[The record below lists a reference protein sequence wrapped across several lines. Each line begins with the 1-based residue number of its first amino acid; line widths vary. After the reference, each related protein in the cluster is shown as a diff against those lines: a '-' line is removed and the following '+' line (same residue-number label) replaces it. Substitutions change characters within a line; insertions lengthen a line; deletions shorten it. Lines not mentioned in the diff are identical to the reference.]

1 MTIGH
6 LLIDAFA
13 RPNEKSELCIGT
25 AGRDLCQRHNI
36 LPIAYLNMSLPRIEG
51 TATLM
56 TLSQLTALF
65 FAFGRVLQ
73 VLLTRSP
80 NHELSG
86 IRNLEADALDIVP
99 NFFLQ
104 WLRDPSILSYI
115 SQNVETKQVLDSSV
129 YHRALNQI
137 DHHMIAHDV
146 LRQLYLSAFDL
157 EIHTNATNYYDAM
170 VKLWSLFTPI
180 PLHNR
185 DFHPC
190 SFEQIYSEQLAS
202 AYYSHKWSEMIACD
216 LFNAFKEIGLK
227 DKEKISALGRRFRET
242 ILARGGTISM
252 RELFREFR
260 SRDPN
265 YEHYVQQ
272 LTTKF

>member
-1 MTIGH
+1 
-6 LLIDAFA
+6 
-13 RPNEKSELCIGT
+13 
-25 AGRDLCQRHNI
+25 
-36 LPIAYLNMSLPRIEG
+36 
-51 TATLM
+51 
-56 TLSQLTALF
+56 LF
-65 FAFGRVLQ
+65 FLKFGRVLQ

-86 IRNLEADALDIVP
+86 IRNLETDALDIVP
-99 NFFLQ
+99 HFFVQ

-115 SQNVETKQVLDSSV
+115 SQNVETKQILDSSI
-129 YHRALNQI
+129 YQRALNQM
-137 DHHMIAHDV
+137 DQHMITHDV

-170 VKLWSLFTPI
+170 VKLWPLFTPI

-216 LFNAFKEIGLK
+216 LFNAFKEIGINDK
-227 DKEKISALGRRFRET
+227 DKISTLGKR
-242 ILARGGTISM
+242 
-252 RELFREFR
+252 
-260 SRDPN
+260 
-265 YEHYVQQ
+265 
-272 LTTKF
+272 

>member
-1 MTIGH
+1 VKWI
-6 LLIDAFA
+6 A
-13 RPNEKSELCIGT
+13 ELDVYFET
-25 AGRDLCQRHNI
+25 K
-36 LPIAYLNMSLPRIEG
+36 
-51 TATLM
+51 T
-56 TLSQLTALF
+56 F
-65 FAFGRVLQ
+65 FFLKFGRVLQ

-86 IRNLEADALDIVP
+86 IRNLETDALDIVP
-99 NFFLQ
+99 HFLVQ

-115 SQNVETKQVLDSSV
+115 SQNVETKQILDSSL

-137 DHHMIAHDV
+137 DQHMIAHDV

-170 VKLWSLFTPI
+170 VKLWPLFTPI

-202 AYYSHKWSEMIACD
+202 AYYSHKWSEMIASD
-216 LFNAFKEIGLK
+216 LFKAFKEVGLNDK
-227 DKEKISALGRRFRET
+227 DKVSALGKR
-242 ILARGGTISM
+242 
-252 RELFREFR
+252 
-260 SRDPN
+260 
-265 YEHYVQQ
+265 
-272 LTTKF
+272 